1 MPPLLCGEGES
12 VGGDNMGGVGC
23 PPKHEKVGGGEC
35 MLCAAPSPVVMNGE
49 VHHNSIAPLAR
60 LDNGMR
66 GRSEAEEVPFSAPSL
81 SLVQDALF
89 YFYYSA
95 PVIPG
100 QWEISCFRL
109 LISLYTVL
117 PRIWYS

>member
-1 MPPLLCGEGES
+1 MWCRNDAEAIWAVNLTLGSFLVHAPIVVRGRGECW
-12 VGGDNMGGVGC
+12 GGQYGGVGC

-66 GRSEAEEVPFSAPSL
+66 GRSEAEEVHFSAPSL

-89 YFYYSA
+89 YY
-95 PVIPG
+95 
-100 QWEISCFRL
+100 
-109 LISLYTVL
+109 
-117 PRIWYS
+117 